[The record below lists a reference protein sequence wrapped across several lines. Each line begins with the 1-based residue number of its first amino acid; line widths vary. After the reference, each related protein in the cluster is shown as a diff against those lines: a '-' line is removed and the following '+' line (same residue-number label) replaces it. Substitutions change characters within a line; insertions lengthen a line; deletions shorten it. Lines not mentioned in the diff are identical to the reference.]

1 MGLLIHCD
9 CRQVCRHRQRERE
22 TKRKGETIDWTR
34 RKRNTDGLDPE
45 YRVRCR
51 CIQLL
56 HHSEERSIDR
66 SIDRSNRQFLFYH
79 SPTHS
84 LTHSLTLSLAF
95 DVTPHS
101 VDSPVLRAAN
111 GIALITESIDYNTQS
126 FSDFAMEW
134 FRLDDPE
141 NNDFWNYLASKTVS

>member
-1 MGLLIHCD
+1 MSVYTTTPPLGG
-9 CRQVCRHRQRERE
+9 
-22 TKRKGETIDWTR
+22 T
-34 RKRNTDGLDPE
+34 
-45 YRVRCR
+45 
-51 CIQLL
+51 
-56 HHSEERSIDR
+56 IDR
-66 SIDRSNRQFLFYH
+66 SIDRSIEPSVPFL
-79 SPTHS
+79 S